1 MKTPYWVVANHN
13 IQLEGYL
20 QLVHTKIAA
29 KDTVP
34 NGLYKNQ
41 KFLDASKEFQFCGR
55 KKNHYFSLRI
65 FGKKEREISACVLRR
80 APPLFL
86 L

>member
-1 MKTPYWVVANHN
+1 MITPYWVVANHN

-20 QLVHTKIAA
+20 QFVHTKITA

-41 KFLDASKEFQFCGR
+41 KFLYASKEFRFCGS
-55 KKNHYFSLRI
+55 KKNHYFSFRI
-65 FGKKEREISACVLRR
+65 FGNEKERERDFGLYV
-80 APPLFL
+80 
-86 L
+86 

>member
-1 MKTPYWVVANHN
+1 MANHN

-29 KDTVP
+29 KDTVL

-41 KFLDASKEFQFCGR
+41 KFLDASKEFCFYGR
-55 KKNHYFSLRI
+55 RKITI
-65 FGKKEREISACVLRR
+65 FLFYKFRQEREN
-80 APPLFL
+80 F
-86 L
+86 